1 MKRINVFK
9 ILLLSS
15 LSIFI
20 SLSFKILQN
29 DPWPVPSK
37 YKNMENPYSGSEDTD
52 QIGKELYMVH
62 CRSCH
67 GNKGKGDGS
76 KASTLETEVT
86 DITTE
91 NFKAQTDG
99 ELYYK
104 SYIGRGDMPSFEKK
118 INNEEDRWMLINY
131 IRDL

>member
-1 MKRINVFK
+1 MKRVTMLIALFLSSMC
-9 ILLLSS
+9 ILLSS
-15 LSIFI
+15 SFI
-20 SLSFKILQN
+20 GLLN

-37 YKNMENPYSGSEDTD
+37 YKNMENPFAGTEDTD

-67 GNKGKGDGS
+67 GNKGKGDGN
-76 KASTLETEVT
+76 KAATLETKVT

-131 IRDL
+131 IRSL